1 MSLQETQS
9 YEKSQSNDDLLIE
22 ADTYK
27 RNNQTVD
34 ILPPSDTSLKG
45 SSIERQTTF
54 EIGDLS
60 ALNGF
65 KKLTNLI
72 QFQPESTFRER
83 VDTQILNYQFTG
95 VSTINE
101 SIVATV
107 RRDVTT
113 IGYKLLQILW
123 PIDLRENSNTFVRG
137 VQSLENDDDLSSS
150 ENTTRIILEWDLW
163 GPLIFA
169 LGYSLILTLSQ
180 KNRSNQMPNETPEIF
195 SGVFTLLTLALCVLS
210 LNIQLLAPL
219 DIGPALKRL
228 PLSFFQGL
236 SILGYCFFP
245 VVLGSLL
252 SLFVFFKP
260 VQILIQSA
268 MLVWSIYCAYFL
280 LNFMQKEGENRLF
293 LSVYPVFLVFGTFSW
308 LSIVG

>member
-9 YEKSQSNDDLLIE
+9 YEKSQSNDDLVIE

-27 RNNQTVD
+27 RNNQNVD
-34 ILPPSDTSLKG
+34 ILPPIDTSLKG

-101 SIVATV
+101 SIFATV

-137 VQSLENDDDLSSS
+137 AQSLENDDDLSSS
-150 ENTTRIILEWDLW
+150 ENTTRMILEWDLW

-195 SGVFTLLTLALCVLS
+195 SGVFTLLSLALCALS

-219 DIGPALKRL
+219 DIGPTLKRL

-236 SILGYCFFP
+236 SILG
-245 VVLGSLL
+245 S
-252 SLFVFFKP
+252 
-260 VQILIQSA
+260 
-268 MLVWSIYCAYFL
+268 
-280 LNFMQKEGENRLF
+280 
-293 LSVYPVFLVFGTFSW
+293 
-308 LSIVG
+308 